1 MSEQVTYQVSL
12 PDRTKTISLFPDDT
26 IETIRM
32 RIGVVAGVHPD
43 RMRIYVQSDLPEDY
57 YSKDSRRWEI
67 LFLRMSPEGRPLKLP
82 SLRLLSDHT
91 DPAWSFDATEI
102 DKDTW
107 LSINSKRESSFTE
120 LRMLGTT
127 EDNSWIFPLDN
138 VTEPPYLPPAARV
151 AVQSKALFKTLHP
164 YKVKGFK
171 VIIHEAEMKPTLELT
186 YYPLLRSGSP
196 ALVPEEISRAIS
208 RQDELLNVLTARDS
222 PAPTRQ
228 TVLRARWK
236 IPLVDTD
243 LGQAVRNRFEQIF
256 YGATVNKN
264 TPAVSFF
271 ASKQEQSRHKFFTD
285 KPNSKEPLTDLRIWQ
300 YWWGAVKPTKNKP
313 SVIFLRGNARFS
325 YDRITVNPVEIVVS
339 AHRLDTSD
347 ESLSSIQAHLKEWLQ
362 SIDGLA
368 AFIEKSDLDNSR
380 WELQD
385 VSVSLKYSKE
395 LKEGDF
401 RRFGCLR
408 GIYEIIDHDKLLFK
422 LLRSDQSD
430 VGMNAIE
437 LRVVQ
442 LFKDNPAVSAS
453 EVAGELGIDEEE
465 AAASLTAVR
474 EKLEDNPD
482 LLDRQYSNLPSFKLS
497 ASQAV
502 VTYAI
507 DVDRIVKYINI
518 LREILMNPGEGD
530 LDDVCPSRMET
541 VETAKSEAAPVVV
554 ASDAGEGDGLD
565 FLDDLLGEIA
575 QVNTVAAPVAEVKET
590 EDKKPAARKVTT
602 KGSVKTLANYLLTQ
616 LREFDP
622 ETYDPDDPQVLRKC
636 DKPRQPIVLTPADM
650 SNVAN
655 GDYDPRNRGAA
666 AVLNVRDPDGYVICP
681 AYWCT
686 YDRIPLTEEQ
696 LGDAKACPVCGG
708 KVRSTDKAIEK
719 TQDVIEYPVIQ
730 RDPTIAFPGYVK
742 YKSKKNDRPIPCC
755 FTTAQT
761 TKVSIPKETV
771 PAAEAF
777 YVLGES
783 KTKLASLRLGYIPR
797 IVGRAMGVPLNYK
810 DIIANGNRIQGGQSG
825 FFRVGIGHASETLP
839 AVIQFTGSIKPPIQN
854 ADATMRCSFFRTW
867 RGADEDADESVIPAS
882 YKHRDK
888 LARRVASIDKAF
900 KNKLLTPLEELEYS
914 AIALDCTVFVMY
926 ATAEDVQMG
935 CFMSI
940 GAVRS
945 VNRAIAV
952 MIGDAGE
959 PEYISHVARVTTS
972 PQFNANLFKHQ
983 IFPVSVIR
991 KLGDARLIAC
1001 ITDVPTI
1008 DSVLVLITSLKSL
1021 KDKVTLVKVILDP
1034 YGRAQAIFIPELVI
1048 LPFKPTSQIPT
1059 FFGEKIIGY
1068 SDIPTSDLPHKPDMI
1083 ELLAEAARI
1092 HPGFKYAHDIGN
1104 RDGLVVELVT
1114 ASGLRVPVQTEEN
1127 IENGDE
1133 VTQTI
1138 RKHGEDQLVW
1148 GDPDPVAEK
1157 DARTI
1162 TYEAELF
1169 EFLLYQLSYDIQH
1182 GEEYRDL
1189 GVVLSKNRPTVSEVG
1204 PLLKEWMDST
1214 LTFVTADEPPKFVQK
1229 MRTPCSKDDCSG
1241 SLCAWNG
1248 SSCRVEVKKV
1258 KASLNRSALEKR
1270 LLSTLISNEKIRDI
1284 VWQHKAS
1291 PFFSSILYLEL
1302 PTELILSD
1310 VDISKR
1316 LR

>member
-12 PDRTKTISLFPDDT
+12 PDRTKTITLFPDDT
-26 IETIRM
+26 VETVRM
-32 RIGVVAGVHPD
+32 RIGAVAGVHPD
-43 RMRIYVQSDLPEDY
+43 RMRIYVQADLPEDY

-67 LFLRMSPEGRPLKLP
+67 LFLRMSPEGRPLKLS

-91 DPAWSFDATEI
+91 DPAWSFDSSEI

-107 LSINSKRESSFTE
+107 LSLNPKRDSSFTE

-127 EDNSWIFPLDN
+127 EDNSWILPLDN
-138 VTEPPYLPPAARV
+138 VSEPPFLPPPARV
-151 AVQSKALFKTLHP
+151 AVQSKALFQTLHP
-164 YKVKGFK
+164 YKIKGFK
-171 VIIHEAEMKPTLELT
+171 VIIHEAEMKPTLELI

-196 ALVPEEISRAIS
+196 ALVPEEISRAIA
-208 RQDELLNVLTARDS
+208 RQDELLSILTERDS

-256 YGATVNKN
+256 YGATVSKN

-271 ASKQEQSRHKFFTD
+271 ASRQEQSRHKFFTE
-285 KPNSKEPLTDLRIWQ
+285 KPDSKEPLTDLRVWQ
-300 YWWGAVKPTKNKP
+300 YWWSAVKPTKNKP

-347 ESLSSIQAHLKEWLQ
+347 ESLSSIQSHLKEWVQ

-430 VGMNAIE
+430 IGLNPIE

-442 LFKDNPAVSAS
+442 LYKDNPAVSAS
-453 EVAGELGIDEEE
+453 DVAEELGIDEDE
-465 AAASLTAVR
+465 AASTLTSVR

-482 LLDRQYSNLPSFKLS
+482 LLDRQYSNLPTFKFT

-518 LREILMNPGEGD
+518 LREILMNPNSSD

-541 VETAKSEAAPVVV
+541 VETAKSETAPVVV
-554 ASDAGEGDGLD
+554 ATESGDSDGLD

-575 QVNTVAAPVAEVKET
+575 QVNTVTAPTAEIPEP
-590 EDKKPAARKVTT
+590 EQKKPAARKVTT
-602 KGSVKTLANYLLTQ
+602 KGSVKSLANYLLTQ

-650 SNVAN
+650 TRVAN
-655 GDYDPRNRGAA
+655 GEFDPRNTGAA

-686 YDRIPLTEEQ
+686 YDRIPLSEAQ
-696 LGDAKACPVCGG
+696 LGDAKECPVCGG

-719 TQDVIEYPVIQ
+719 TQDAIEYPVIQ
-730 RDPTIAFPGYVK
+730 RDPSISFPGYVK

-761 TKVSIPKETV
+761 TKVSIPKESV

-797 IVGRAMGVPLNYK
+797 IVGRATGLPLNYK
-810 DIIANGNRIQGGQSG
+810 DIVANGNRIQGGQSG

-839 AVIQFTGSIKPPIQN
+839 TVLQFTGTIKPPVQN
-854 ADATMRCSFFRTW
+854 ADAVMRCSFFRTW
-867 RGADEDADESVIPAS
+867 RGADEEADESIIPAS
-882 YKHRDK
+882 YKHRDQ
-888 LARRVASIDKAF
+888 LAKRVASIDKAF

-926 ATAEDVQMG
+926 VMSDEVQMG

-940 GAVRS
+940 GSVRS
-945 VNRAIAV
+945 VNRAVAV

-972 PQFNANLFKHQ
+972 PQFNANLFKNQ
-983 IFPVSVIR
+983 IFPAAIIK
-991 KLGDARLIAC
+991 KLADARLKAC
-1001 ITDVPTI
+1001 ITDIPTI
-1008 DSVLVLITSLKSL
+1008 DSVLLFISTSKSL
-1021 KDKVTLVKVILDP
+1021 KDKIPSMKVILDP
-1034 YGRAQAIFIPELVI
+1034 YGRAQAVFIPELVI

-1059 FFGEKIIGY
+1059 FLGDKIVGY
-1068 SDIPTSDLPHKPDMI
+1068 SDIPLGDLPYKEDMI
-1083 ELLAEAARI
+1083 EFLEEAVKM
-1092 HPGFKYAHDIGN
+1092 HPGFKYVHDVGN
-1104 RDGLVVELVT
+1104 RDGMVVEMIT
-1114 ASGLRVPVQTEEN
+1114 ASSLRIPVQTEEHVT
-1127 IENGDE
+1127 NGDE
-1133 VTQTI
+1133 VTHTI
-1138 RKHGEDQLVW
+1138 REQGEDALVW

-1157 DARTI
+1157 NARTI

-1189 GVVLSKNRPTVSEVG
+1189 GVVLSKNRPSVSEVG
-1204 PLLKEWMDST
+1204 PLLKEWIDNT
-1214 LTFVTADEPPKFVQK
+1214 LTFVNADEPPKFVQK
-1229 MRTPCSKDDCSG
+1229 MRTPCSDDDCSG

-1248 SSCRVEVKKV
+1248 SSCRVEIKKV
-1258 KASLNRSALEKR
+1258 KPSLNKPALEKR
-1270 LLSTLISNEKIRDI
+1270 LLSTLVSNEKIRDI
-1284 VWQHKAS
+1284 VWQRKAS

-1310 VDISKR
+1310 SDVSKR